1 MSFLTDF
8 RSAEYELIRMKRA
21 AELERSRRK
30 RTQPAA
36 LGDEEPSAQPDYPP
50 TVSPEGQI
58 WAPPTTLPEDQ
69 VWAPPATDHYPV
81 SDSDVLVAASETEE
95 PGGKRRLGL
104 GLPSF
109 RNLGQ
114 SPATA

>member
-8 RSAEYELIRMKRA
+8 RSAEYELIRVKRA
-21 AELERSRRK
+21 AELEQSRRK

-36 LGDEEPSAQPDYPP
+36 IPVDEEIAPEPDYAP
-50 TVSPEGQI
+50 TVAPEGQN
-58 WAPPTTLPEDQ
+58 WAPPTTLPEGQ
-69 VWAPPATDHYPV
+69 VWAPPVTDHYPV
-81 SDSDVLVAASETEE
+81 SDSDFLVAASEAEE
-95 PGGKRRLGL
+95 PGKRRLGL